1 VKTFHHDSSGG
12 FMNDNENRKHQMFVR
27 TQQFLAGRTADFAI
41 DSLGQ
46 QLATQL
52 AAVITELDG
61 HAAAETSGSGAA
73 RQGTVTR
80 TQARAALRED
90 LEAINRTARTMEDE
104 PGLNEKFRVPRSNND
119 QQLLSAARA
128 FATDALPLKAQF
140 IAHELPADFLEDLEA
155 DITALEAAINDQSGG
170 IGDRVAASA
179 AIDDAMERG
188 TVITRK
194 LDAIIKNKYGNNRA
208 TLAEWTSASHTERA
222 PRRRAGGPTQPTGG
236 PGTSPPA

>member
-1 VKTFHHDSSGG
+1 
-12 FMNDNENRKHQMFVR
+12 MNDNENRKHQMFAR
-27 TQQFLAGRTADFAI
+27 AQQFIAGRASDFAAG
-41 DSLGQ
+41 SLGN

-61 HAAAETSGSGAA
+61 HAAAEASSGSTA

-80 TQARAALRED
+80 AEARAALRED
-90 LEAINRTARTMEDE
+90 LEAINRTARTMDDE
-104 PGLNEKFRVPRSNND
+104 PGLDEKFRRPRANND

-140 IAHELPADFLEDLEA
+140 IAHELPADFLEDLDA
-155 DITALEAAINDQSGG
+155 DISALEAAIGDQSGAFG
-170 IGDRVAASA
+170 SRVAAGA

-188 TVITRK
+188 AVITRK

-222 PRRRAGGPTQPTGG
+222 PRRSAGDGSQPPPAGE
-236 PGTSPPA
+236 PTSPPPSA